1 MQSSHA
7 VESCSMQA
15 GSCKGLCKAE
25 EVKVMVVGDSQCDL
39 TTMGILKEESQLDFH
54 GVPSAAV
61 DDLSLPRVALGVVL
75 QELHHL

>member
-1 MQSSHA
+1 
-7 VESCSMQA
+7 
-15 GSCKGLCKAE
+15 
-25 EVKVMVVGDSQCDL
+25 
-39 TTMGILKEESQLDFH
+39 MGILKEESQLDFH